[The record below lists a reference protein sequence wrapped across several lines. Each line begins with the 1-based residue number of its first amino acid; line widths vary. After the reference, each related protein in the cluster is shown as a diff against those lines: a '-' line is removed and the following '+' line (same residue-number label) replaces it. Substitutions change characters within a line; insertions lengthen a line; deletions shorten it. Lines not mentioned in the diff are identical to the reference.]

1 VVINGLLH
9 RGEHSA
15 AGEIGHVRVRD
26 DGEPCRCGNTGC
38 LETVASVPAIL
49 RRLGAD
55 PERHPW
61 DALALAGMFGD
72 EPVRRALSEAGRH
85 LGMVL
90 ANVVALLDIGHV
102 VLAPDL
108 RNAGDTLI
116 DEIRTELSSRILPAT
131 ADLIEIE
138 ATQLG
143 GDLVL
148 AGAASGVLVD
158 RLGVV
163 LR

>member
-1 VVINGLLH
+1 LV
-9 RGEHSA
+9 
-15 AGEIGHVRVRD
+15 
-26 DGEPCRCGNTGC
+26 
-38 LETVASVPAIL
+38 
-49 RRLGAD
+49 
-55 PERHPW
+55 
-61 DALALAGMFGD
+61 GD
-72 EPVRRALSEAGRH
+72 IPVRRALSEAGRH

-108 RNAGDTLI
+108 LNAGDILI
-116 DEIRTELSSRILPAT
+116 EEIRTELASRILPTT
-131 ADLIEIE
+131 ADLVEIE

-158 RLGVV
+158 HLGVV